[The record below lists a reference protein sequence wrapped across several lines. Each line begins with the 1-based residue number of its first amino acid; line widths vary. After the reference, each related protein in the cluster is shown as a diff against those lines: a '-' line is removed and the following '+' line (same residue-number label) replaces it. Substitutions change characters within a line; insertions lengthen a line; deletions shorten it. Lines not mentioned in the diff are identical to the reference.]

1 MKKTMQKESYS
12 VKQVLRFL
20 IPSLIGAF
28 CFLCPIPCQDGS
40 LTIPISY
47 IISGINGFFGGNLV
61 YSAAAVILCSAVFAV
76 ITAVFKP
83 KFILERPILNNV
95 FNVKWYWIVA
105 RVLGAAFVLMVMTQK
120 GPEFII
126 SGDTGTFVLY
136 DLLAGILT
144 IAIVA
149 GCLLPLLVEFG
160 LMEFVGTL
168 LGKVCRTLFRIPG
181 RAAVDCLSSWL
192 GDTTIAVLLT
202 SQQLESGF
210 YTRREAATIATS
222 FSAVSISFAL
232 IVISEVGMM
241 DMFFPFY
248 GIVGLIGIL
257 CAVIVP
263 RIPPLS
269 RIPDTYMVESTYP
282 GEERPEGMGLLE
294 MAWQSALHRANN
306 NGYTVKKYIYDSL
319 KNVLSVLISLSA
331 MVMAVGTL
339 ALAVAYYTPVLTYL
353 GYPFKFL
360 LELLQVPEAATASTT
375 VIAGFADMFIP
386 AMIAGSSIAS
396 PYTRFLVAVVSM
408 TQLIFISEN
417 GSMILSTR
425 IPVNLLQL
433 FIIFLERTIISII
446 AASLLIR
453 LFLPGLLA

>member
-1 MKKTMQKESYS
+1 MKNTIQREYS
-12 VKQVLRFL
+12 FKQILRFI

-28 CFLCPIPCQDGS
+28 CFLCPIPSGEGS

-47 IISGINGFFGGNLV
+47 IINGINAFFGDKLFYTAV
-61 YSAAAVILCSAVFAV
+61 AVILCSAVFAL
-76 ITAVFKP
+76 ITTVFHP
-83 KFILERPILNNV
+83 KFIMDRPILNNV
-95 FNVKWYWIVA
+95 FNVKWYWVIA
-105 RVLGAAFVLMVMTQK
+105 RVLGAVFVLMVVFQK

-126 SGDTGTFVLY
+126 SGDTGAFVLY

-144 IAIVA
+144 IAIIA

-168 LGKVCRTLFRIPG
+168 LGKVCRKLFRIPG

-202 SQQLESGF
+202 NQQLESGF

-232 IVISEVGMM
+232 VVISEVGMM

-248 GIVGLIGIL
+248 GLVGIIGII

-269 RIPDTYMVESTYP
+269 RIPDTYMTESTYP
-282 GEERPEGMGLLE
+282 GETRPEGMNLLQF
-294 MAWQSALHRANN
+294 AWYSALDRANN
-306 NGYTVKKYIYDSL
+306 NGYTVKNYAYDAI
-319 KNVLSVLISLSA
+319 KNVLSVLISLAA
-331 MVMAVGTL
+331 MVMTVGTL
-339 ALAVAYYTPVLTYL
+339 ALAVAYYTPILTYL
-353 GYPFKFL
+353 GYPFKFIF
-360 LELLQVPEAATASTT
+360 ELLQVPEAATASTT

-386 AMIAGSSIAS
+386 AMIAGSSITS

-417 GSMILSTR
+417 GSMILSTK

-433 FIIFLERTIISII
+433 FIIFLERTIISIFV
-446 AASLLIR
+446 ARLL
-453 LFLPGLLA
+453 FPGLLV